1 MKRPRLTTLARIG
14 GALAVLLGIWLGWE
28 LLTWPDVH
36 ELAATNPT
44 TTAFIERYRREQVE
58 QAKPGRVA
66 QSWISYDEISPNLK
80 KAVLVAEDIN
90 FFSHDGF
97 DSEEIREAVREA
109 LQEHRAPRGA
119 STITQQ
125 LSRNLWLSPSRNPL
139 RKLKEAVLTY
149 QLERALT
156 KDRILEL
163 YLNVAEFGPGIYGA
177 EAAAQRYFGK
187 SARRVSKRQAA
198 RLAAALPNPSTLN
211 PQRIDVDHWRVRLIR
226 ERMRN
231 ATFLDRY
238 L

>member
-1 MKRPRLTTLARIG
+1 LKRPRLRTLARIG
-14 GALAVLLGIWLGWE
+14 GALAVLLGLWLAWE

-36 ELAATNPT
+36 ELAATNPS

-58 QAKPGRVA
+58 QGKPGRVA
-66 QSWISYDEISPNLK
+66 QSWLSYEEISPNLK

-109 LQEHRAPRGA
+109 LQERRAPRGA

-139 RKLKEAVLTY
+139 RKLREAALTY
-149 QLERALT
+149 QLERALS
-156 KDRILEL
+156 KERILEL

-177 EAAAQRYFGK
+177 EATSGRAVGRGASQ
-187 SARRVSKRQAA
+187 
-198 RLAAALPNPSTLN
+198 P
-211 PQRIDVDHWRVRLIR
+211 
-226 ERMRN
+226 
-231 ATFLDRY
+231 LDT
-238 L
+238 